1 MNALSSLRRAACLLA
16 AAAILATGPAAAFAQ
31 PNNSQAPPGQLPGQ
45 LPGAPAGTQK
55 KEKEFKPPA
64 PLAPTAPPSAP
75 LQMAVG
81 ILLLA
86 LLMGV
91 SFIPSKRGHQ
101 D

>member
-1 MNALSSLRRAACLLA
+1 MNALSDVRRSACLMA
-16 AAAILATGPAAAFAQ
+16 AAAILALGSGGGAAFAQ
-31 PNNSQAPPGQLPGQ
+31 PTAPGQLPGQ
-45 LPGAPAGTQK
+45 LPGAPGGTAK

-64 PLAPTAPPSAP
+64 PLPPSAPPSAP

-81 ILLLA
+81 VLLLA

-91 SFIPSKRGHQ
+91 SCIPSKRGHQ

>member
-1 MNALSSLRRAACLLA
+1 MNAPWNLRRAACLLA
-16 AAAILATGPAAAFAQ
+16 AAAILAIGPAAAFAQ
-31 PNNSQAPPGQLPGQ
+31 PTSPAPGQLPGQ
-45 LPGAPAGTQK
+45 LPGAAAAAK

-64 PLAPTAPPSAP
+64 PLPPTAPPSAP

-81 ILLLA
+81 VLLLA